1 MLENRTLRGSVFALL
16 TTVIWS
22 GNFVSPG
29 WPWANSRPMTWARRA
44 GWWRCSSCACFDPP
58 QVKREWPVARTFLP
72 QILVD
77 GLTAVT
83 STTRCATSARHPT
96 SAINLALISVTT
108 PIFIV
113 HHLLPGWAKKQ
124 AVNTWV
130 GCTIALVGSIY
141 LVANGELGAW
151 LGLQFAFGDIS
162 SCSARGLRCRGVQHR
177 DAQGPRGA
185 VPKHDPHAD
194 VFFGLIMLTP
204 FLIWGMVA
212 TTARIEASGTVIFS
226 ILYTGVGNS
235 LIAWWLWNLALEHAG
250 AARAGMI
257 YYALPLLSGLFGYL
271 FIGETMG
278 MVHLVSGILIVG
290 GILWSNRAPK
300 AGQAPARTAPAT
312 E

>member
-1 MLENRTLRGSVFALL
+1 MLENPTLRGSAFALL

-22 GNFVSPG
+22 GNFVVARMAVGKIS
-29 WPWANSRPMTWARRA
+29 PMTLGAARWLVA
-44 GWWRCSSCACFDPP
+44 LLVLCCFALPRL
-58 QVKREWPVARTFLP
+58 KREWPIARKFLP
-72 QILVD
+72 QILVA

-83 STTRCATSARHPT
+83 LYNPLCYLGAATT

-113 HHLLPGWAKKQ
+113 IICSLLGEKQ

-141 LVANGELGAW
+141 LVANGELGR
-151 LGLQFAFGDIS
+151 LVGLQFAFGDILMLGAAIGFAVYS
-162 SCSARGLRCRGVQHR
+162 IVLRKIPEGLSQSTILTLM
-177 DAQGPRGA
+177 
-185 VPKHDPHAD
+185 

-204 FLIWGMVA
+204 FLIWEWSQP
-212 TTARIEASGTVIFS
+212 TAHIEASGTVIFS

-235 LIAWWLWNLALEHAG
+235 LIAWWLWNLALENAG

-271 FIGETMG
+271 FIDETMG

-300 AGQAPARTAPAT
+300 AEQAPARTAPAT